1 MAKLIVEN
9 AVTDEFEFITES
21 SNDKAK
27 PVTYVLKGIY
37 AISDAKNGNG
47 RVYPYETLKAEIDRF
62 DKEMIQTGR
71 ALGELEHP

>member
-9 AVTDEFEFITES
+9 AGTDQFEFITES
-21 SNDKAK
+21 SNDRSK

-62 DKEMIQTGR
+62 DREMIQTGR